1 MFAEHT
7 QTHAAAE
14 CFLYGAG
21 QQIVSGPTFYLSA
34 PREVSWELSWSTAPS
49 KMIISVVVVAQDSGG
64 KSADVCVCVCVC
76 VRACVCVCWEV
87 TDSIYTAD
95 H

>member
-14 CFLYGAG
+14 CFLNGGG

-49 KMIISVVVVAQDSGG
+49 KMIISAVNVVVVAQDSGG
-64 KSADVCVCVCVC
+64 KSVGVCVCVCVG
-76 VRACVCVCWEV
+76 R
-87 TDSIYTAD
+87 
-95 H
+95 